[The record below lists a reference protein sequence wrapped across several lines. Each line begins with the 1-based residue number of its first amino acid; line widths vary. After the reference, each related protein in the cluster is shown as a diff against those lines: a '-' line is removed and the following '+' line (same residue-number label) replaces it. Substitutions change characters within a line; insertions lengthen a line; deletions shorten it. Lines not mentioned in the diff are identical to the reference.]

1 MNLKIN
7 SFQHL
12 GIPVSDLGRS
22 ENFYRRLG
30 FSNVMSSPFEKNGE
44 TGTVAMME
52 KGGMILEIYQLPPA
66 ELEEIK
72 TRKDGHIDHI
82 AFDVDDIDLTY
93 KILKENDFNPVE
105 EEPVFLPYWKKG
117 CRYFAILG
125 PDGEK
130 LEFNQILK

>member
-12 GIPVSDLGRS
+12 GIPVSNLDVS
-22 ENFYRRLG
+22 EKFYERLG

-44 TGTVAMME
+44 TGKVAMME
-52 KGGMILEIYQLPPA
+52 KNGMIIEIYQLPPS

-72 TRKDGHIDHI
+72 SRKDGHIDHI
-82 AFDVDDIDLTY
+82 AFDVDDIDVTY
-93 KILKENDFNPVE
+93 KALKENNFNPVE